1 MIPKILRYFAKRS
14 HDVRI
19 QLLLATLYGLTS
31 IYGLS
36 GALSIIMKARKLTN
50 VKRRNRVTTS
60 TVKGPQ

>member
-1 MIPKILRYFAKRS
+1 MIPKLLRYLAKRS

-31 IYGLS
+31 IYGLG

-50 VKRRNRVTTS
+50 VKRRNRVTTP